1 MRTRAAGA
9 GFVAIVLLA
18 GACASSDARSRG
30 SADVLRLGV
39 FATLTHA
46 PAHIAVGAG
55 IFERVL
61 APTRVEVTVFES
73 GSDAGIAL
81 LSGSIDATYIGP
93 WPTASLYLRSG
104 AVAVVSGVTSGG
116 TSFVVRTGAGIAEPA
131 DLHGRRIA
139 VPGVGNTQ
147 DIALRAWL
155 RGNGLRAREEGGDVS
170 VVGIGGPELIPLF
183 ERDQLDGAWMPEP
196 YPSYLIARGVAE
208 RFVDEGSLWPG
219 GEFVTAELV
228 VSTIYLEAHPENVRA
243 LVEANVEAV
252 ELANAEPE
260 RAKELAREQLESLGV
275 PDLGDD
281 VLDAAWAELT
291 FTWDPV
297 APSFQQVAEDAF
309 EVGLLDERPG
319 DLSGIYRL
327 DDLDDVLNDEGLPP
341 VEVGA

>member
-1 MRTRAAGA
+1 
-9 GFVAIVLLA
+9 
-18 GACASSDARSRG
+18 
-30 SADVLRLGV
+30 
-39 FATLTHA
+39 
-46 PAHIAVGAG
+46 
-55 IFERVL
+55 
-61 APTRVEVTVFES
+61 
-73 GSDAGIAL
+73 
-81 LSGSIDATYIGP
+81 
-93 WPTASLYLRSG
+93 
-104 AVAVVSGVTSGG
+104 
-116 TSFVVRTGAGIAEPA
+116 
-131 DLHGRRIA
+131 
-139 VPGVGNTQ
+139 
-147 DIALRAWL
+147 
-155 RGNGLRAREEGGDVS
+155 
-170 VVGIGGPELIPLF
+170 
-183 ERDQLDGAWMPEP
+183 
-196 YPSYLIARGVAE
+196 
-208 RFVDEGSLWPG
+208 VDEGSLWPG